1 VGDGD
6 NSLDADTQGNN
17 EQLHDHSNNRHLKS
31 IKYGNQFPNRN
42 LSDWDFVSTPENW
55 LFEVLFDYGEH
66 DIESGAKEMRKWRL
80 RRDPFSRYSAGF
92 EVRTSRLC
100 QRLLMIH
107 HFSEKL
113 EVKNRVVS
121 FVSFEY
127 NETEHASFLRSV
139 TSHGIVNDHGGYIA
153 QSAPPLQFSYSSAPD
168 PSSLQL
174 ISSEAPD
181 LHNVPEGH
189 KKYQPRWIDLN
200 GEGAPGLLY
209 QYPGGSWS
217 YQRNEN
223 ASTSIGAA
231 RLGELNFGA
240 PVSLGAQPSLRGHHS
255 VTFEDLDGNGKLD
268 MVSVD
273 ESGKMLGFFERESSS
288 GWRDFQPFTS
298 IPNINRDRSH
308 FTHIGL
314 TGNGLLDI
322 FQIDHYS
329 EELIWYPSLGK
340 EGFGA
345 ERRTQSCNAHPPWR
359 SSTAFQDVATYLA
372 DVRITDPMFDFQ
384 CSHNFVDHETC

>member
-139 TSHGIVNDHGGYIA
+139 TSHGIVNNQPHHSSSPIA
-153 QSAPPLQFSYSSAPD
+153 LLPILRVFSSYLQKRQTFIMFLKDTKSTNHD
-168 PSSLQL
+168 
-174 ISSEAPD
+174 
-181 LHNVPEGH
+181 G
-189 KKYQPRWIDLN
+189 
-200 GEGAPGLLY
+200 
-209 QYPGGSWS
+209 
-217 YQRNEN
+217 
-223 ASTSIGAA
+223 STSMEK
-231 RLGELNFGA
+231 ELQDFSINI
-240 PVSLGAQPSLRGHHS
+240 LGALGHIK
-255 VTFEDLDGNGKLD
+255 G
-268 MVSVD
+268 M
-273 ESGKMLGFFERESSS
+273 KMLQQALELQDWVNLILAHLF
-288 GWRDFQPFTS
+288 
-298 IPNINRDRSH
+298 
-308 FTHIGL
+308 
-314 TGNGLLDI
+314 LL
-322 FQIDHYS
+322 
-329 EELIWYPSLGK
+329 
-340 EGFGA
+340 
-345 ERRTQSCNAHPPWR
+345 
-359 SSTAFQDVATYLA
+359 V
-372 DVRITDPMFDFQ
+372 
-384 CSHNFVDHETC
+384 HNQV